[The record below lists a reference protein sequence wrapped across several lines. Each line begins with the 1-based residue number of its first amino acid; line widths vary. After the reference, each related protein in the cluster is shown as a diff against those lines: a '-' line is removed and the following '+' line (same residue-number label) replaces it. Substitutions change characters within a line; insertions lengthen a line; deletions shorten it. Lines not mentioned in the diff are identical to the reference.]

1 MQARIYDT
9 TSISFPVPNPCFLH
23 AAYVIIHEER
33 LLGRSADFFILII
46 VYHRT
51 KVIG

>member
-33 LLGRSADFFILII
+33 YSHKIPPWWGDLQIFL
-46 VYHRT
+46 Y
-51 KVIG
+51 